1 MLFVSNAVCIDFMV
15 IVKLESSAV
24 ILVNWCNQ
32 RDYMKQMQCLF
43 HQLKSESLMLN
54 SDTF

>member
-32 RDYMKQMQCLF
+32 RDYMKQMQCFF